1 MTTIPNNI
9 KLTLLT
15 AALLSALGLSA
26 AGCGTDGSYD
36 KDFFPSGERQ
46 STKIVNAQSAAGA
59 RSDATL
65 SPSHFDGGALNS
77 LGQAKLD
84 LITSN
89 LPDQGPVTIYMDLP
103 TDGAVAQARKDA
115 VTAYLVDS
123 HLTADQFV
131 LVDGP
136 NNATW
141 TPSAS
146 ALTNM
151 SKTETDA
158 AGASGSSGSSS
169 SSSNSS
175 ASSGAAGH

>member
-1 MTTIPNNI
+1 M

-15 AALLSALGLSA
+15 ASLLWALGLST
-26 AGCGTDGSYD
+26 AGCGTDGSSE

-46 STKIVNAQSAAGA
+46 STKIENAQAAAGA

-65 SPSHFDGGALNS
+65 SCAHFDGGALNS

-89 LPDQGPVTIYMDLP
+89 LPDEGPVAIYIDLP
-103 TDGAVAQARKDA
+103 TDSPSAQARKDA
-115 VTAYLVDS
+115 VTAYLIDS
-123 HLTADQFV
+123 HLTADQFK

-136 NNATW
+136 NNSTW
-141 TPSAS
+141 TPAAS

-151 SKTETDA
+151 SKTETA
-158 AGASGSSGSSS
+158 AGGGSSS
-169 SSSNSS
+169 SSSSSS
-175 ASSGAAGH
+175 ASSGASGH